1 MSYTFDKIIKA
12 YNNKNPNIK
21 IITNYSSS
29 GKIASMIKYGANID
43 IFLSANERYINLLC
57 KEIKCLKQDIYALG
71 QLVLIYPKSILS
83 KNINDILSNSKKI
96 IIANPKIAPYGKASK
111 KVLDTF
117 NIHNNIIK
125 VSSISKTMTIIIKSR
140 NTGFSAKSIS
150 KVVQQRHLLNE
161 FNILDIN
168 QSLYNPI
175 SQKMLLLNKK
185 ASDFYTFILSKIS
198 QNILQNNGFKKY

>member
-1 MSYTFDKIIKA
+1 MSFTFDKIIKA